1 MLSIVIPTYN
11 EEKYLPLLLRSIQA
25 QTYKDYEVIVAD
37 AKSTDATRAIAVE
50 HGARVVD
57 GGMPGPGRNKGAA
70 AARGEFILFLDADV
84 LLPDPWFLQMTVAE
98 FAKRKLGSASC
109 KIHPLSKKVVDKVF
123 HEAFNYYMWVTQATT
138 PHAPGF
144 CIFVRKEVHDAIGGF
159 DERVTFAEDHDYVN
173 RASEVAKFGLL
184 KTYRIPVS
192 VRRFDRDGRLNIA
205 LKYLFAE
212 FHIRTVGNVRSD
224 ILNYTFGHDE
234 SVAASEEKEKEI
246 A

>member
-11 EEKYLPLLLRSIQA
+11 EEKYLPLLLGSIQA

-37 AKSTDATRAIAVE
+37 AMSTDRTRAVAAE
-50 HGARVVD
+50 FGARVVD

-70 AARGEFILFLDADV
+70 AAKGEYILFLDADV

-98 FAKRKLGSASC
+98 FAKRKFGTATC
-109 KIHPLSKKVVDKVF
+109 KVQPMSKKVVDRAI
-123 HEAFNYYMWVTQATT
+123 HEVFNYWMHLTQLTS

-144 CIFVRKEVHDAIGGF
+144 CIFVRKEVHEAIQGF
-159 DERVTFAEDHDYVN
+159 DEQIKFAEDCDYVD
-173 RASEVAKFGLL
+173 RASQVAKFGIL

-212 FHIRTVGNVRSD
+212 FHIQAIGNVKSD
-224 ILNYTFGHDE
+224 ILNYTFGHDK
-234 SVAASEEKEKEI
+234 VEEKEKEI